1 MDGYFL
7 KRYSFPFLFAR
18 EIKLKK
24 RERKF
29 RETIFIAYL
38 KNIYFGRLLE

>member
-24 RERKF
+24 RE
-29 RETIFIAYL
+29 TIFIAYL